1 MNISD
6 SKYAT
11 KPAAHRSAVAAADTG
26 NISSSTGVMPVADG
40 LHIHAIAEFSNASAT
55 AAIALALFSR
65 DKDLIGI
72 TDAKTFTADASWRDG
87 GSGPYVS
94 PCKAFDLMGASFVRA
109 IVKSLSAGTVTIY
122 LGELRLV

>member
-26 NISSSTGVMPVADG
+26 DISSATGAIPVADG

-72 TDAKTFTADASWRDG
+72 TSFTTFAADAVLRDG
-87 GSGPYVS
+87 AAGPYVAPS
-94 PCKAFDLMGASFVRA
+94 EIFDVVGASFVRA